1 MQSDESDNEEKSK
14 SDENHKV
21 TKVENVDELELHDE
35 LSNDSWTQPVLRGKF
50 NNQPISIQLV
60 LKRTFISFPLFKIS
74 WSHIFEY
81 FLNKKCRNKK

>member
-35 LSNDSWTQPVLRGKF
+35 LSNDSWTQPVLRGKLST
-50 NNQPISIQLV
+50 NQHSARAKTYIY
-60 LKRTFISFPLFKIS
+60 FISTFQNFLVAYFRIFFK
-74 WSHIFEY
+74 
-81 FLNKKCRNKK
+81 

>member
-14 SDENHKV
+14 SDKNHKV

-50 NNQPISIQLV
+50 QSANQHSPRAKTYIY
-60 LKRTFISFPLFKIS
+60 FISTFQNFLVTNF
-74 WSHIFEY
+74 WIFCTY
-81 FLNKKCRNKK
+81 FEK

>member
-35 LSNDSWTQPVLRGKF
+35 LSNDSWTQPVLRGKLY
-50 NNQPISIQLV
+50 NQPISIQLV

-81 FLNKKCRNKK
+81 FFNKKCTNKK

>member
-35 LSNDSWTQPVLRGKF
+35 LSNDSWTQPVLRGKLY
-50 NNQPISIQLV
+50 NEPISIQLV
-60 LKRTFISFPLFKIS
+60 LKRTFISFPLLKIS

-81 FLNKKCRNKK
+81 F